1 MIKATLKSLLA
12 RKLRLLLSGLA
23 VVLAVTFI
31 SGSFVLTDTLGRS
44 FDKLFETVYE
54 NTDIQVTTKPPIEGD
69 AGFALPTSIRSED
82 IAKVKAVPGVEKAT
96 GQIAVNGARVIGRNN
111 KLVPNTTGTRLG
123 ANWTGDDEVAKI
135 RDGQAPTSD
144 NEVMLNGQ
152 VAKDSGYKIGET
164 VKVKTPADNLIHEF
178 KVVGIV
184 GNSGGRDSIGG
195 EHIVFFTEKAAQEF
209 LLGAPGTYSLIDVR
223 AASGVPL
230 ATLQKD
236 LRAALGD
243 QYLVETGAELA
254 KKNAAPLKQIFKFFN
269 YVLLGFGVIALMVGI
284 FLILNTFSIVVAQR
298 TRELALMR
306 AMGAGRG
313 QMVGSVLTEAFIVG
327 LIGSTLGLLAGVG
340 LGALGAWGLA
350 QTVDGLEVAGLAVPP
365 AAIILAFA
373 IGIPVTL
380 IAALMPALKAA
391 FIPPIAAM
399 RDAATADRPLTWITI
414 SGAVVTLIGGTFLF
428 LGLNGTGSGTTTL
441 LLVLAGVLVL
451 LVGSA
456 LLTPFLCRPV
466 VSVIGRLFSWS
477 VPGKLGRRNSSRNP
491 RRTAIT
497 AAAVMIGIALVT
509 GISTIVSSV
518 EASATKAID
527 KQLAADL
534 VISGEQTSEIPP
546 TIDPADLS
554 RIRNIDGVD
563 RTVAVTYE
571 FFAKAGDKDAFVLA
585 YDDWAAARAV
595 LHLEQESGNIGE
607 IAPGQVVLDKNTAK
621 DANLKV
627 GDTVNL
633 QLPKGAKQMQVVGIT
648 KESDVA
654 NGWTISMPDAQAL
667 FRSAAPIS
675 AYLTIDSGA
684 SAAAVKKAV
693 DADLRNSPEVT
704 VQTRDEFVDSQLFFF
719 TFLIGAV
726 QVLLMVAIA
735 ISVLGVINTLVLSV
749 LERTREL
756 GMLRAIGLRRSQTM
770 RMITVES
777 VVISLFG
784 TLLGLGVGA
793 GLGISVVKA
802 LKDQGFSTLA
812 MPWGLMGAYLLA
824 ALVIGVGAAVI
835 PAVRAARLNVLNAIA
850 YE

>member
-12 RKLRLLLSGLA
+12 RKLRLVLSGLA

-44 FDKLFETVYE
+44 FDALFETVYE
-54 NTDIQVTTKPPIEGD
+54 NTDIQVTTKPPVESD
-69 AGFALPTSIRSED
+69 AGFALPTSIRSD
-82 IAKVKAVPGVEKAT
+82 DVAKVKTVPGVEKAV
-96 GQIAVNGARVIGRNN
+96 GQVAANGARIIGKNN
-111 KLVPNTTGTRLG
+111 KLVPNSTGTRLG
-123 ANWTGDDEVAKI
+123 VNWTGDDEVTKI
-135 RDGQAPTSD
+135 REGQAPASD
-144 NEVMLNGQ
+144 TEVMLNGQ
-152 VAKDSGYKIGET
+152 AAKDGHYKVGDT
-164 VKVKTPADNLIHEF
+164 VRVKTAADNLVHEF
-178 KVVGIV
+178 RVVGIV

-195 EHIVFFTEKAAQEF
+195 EHIVFFTEKASQEYM
-209 LLGAPGTYSLIDVR
+209 LGEVGIFSLIDVQ
-223 AASGVPL
+223 ATPGTKL

-236 LRAALGD
+236 LRSTLGD
-243 QYLVETGAELA
+243 KYNVETGPELA
-254 KKNAAPLKQIFKFFN
+254 KKSAAPLKDIFKFFN
-269 YVLLGFGVIALMVGI
+269 YVLLGFGVIALMVGV

-327 LIGSTLGLLAGVG
+327 LIGSTLGLAAGVG
-340 LGALGAWGLA
+340 LGALGAWGLTK
-350 QTVDGLEVAGLAVPP
+350 TVDGIEVAGLAVPP

-380 IAALMPALKAA
+380 VAALLPAVKAA
-391 FIPPIAAM
+391 FIPPVAAM

-414 SGAVVTLIGGTFLF
+414 SGGVVTLIGGVFLF
-428 LGLNGTGSGTTTL
+428 LGLNGTGSDTATL

-466 VSVIGRLFSWS
+466 VSILGRLFSWS

-518 EASATKAID
+518 ESSATKAFD
-527 KQLAADL
+527 KQLAADI

-546 TIDPADLS
+546 TIDPTDLS
-554 RIRNIDGVD
+554 RIRNVAGVD
-563 RTVAVTYE
+563 RTVARTYE
-571 FFAKAGDKDAFVLA
+571 FFAKANNKDAFVVA
-585 YDDWAAARAV
+585 YDDWGAARSI
-595 LHLEQESGNIGE
+595 LHLDRLSGEIGE
-607 IAPGQVVLDKNTAK
+607 IGPGQVVVDQKLAK
-621 DANLKV
+621 DNNLEV
-627 GDTVNL
+627 GDTVAL
-633 QLPKGAKQMQVVGIT
+633 QLPKGEKSMRVVGIT
-648 KESDVA
+648 KDSDIA
-654 NGWTISMPDAQAL
+654 SGYTISMTDAQAL
-667 FRSAAPIS
+667 FRSAAPIE

-684 SAAAVKKAV
+684 SAAKVKAAV
-693 DADLRNSPEVT
+693 DAELKDSPEST
-704 VQTRDEFVDSQLFFF
+704 VQTRDEYIDSQMFFF
-719 TFLIGAV
+719 DFLIGAV
-726 QVLLMVAIA
+726 QVLLLVAIA

-802 LKDQGFSTLA
+802 LKSEGITTLT
-812 MPWGLMGAYLLA
+812 MPWGLMVAYLFA

-835 PAVRAARLNVLNAIA
+835 PAIRAARLNVLNAIA